1 MMTNLLN
8 AKLIIKP
15 ISDKIFLVDNLLNEH
30 VIGYLRLRMEFTNIF
45 DDYYKDYQATNYLP
59 GKDFVTD
66 TLEKE
71 MSTKFKLNN
80 FQRAWSFIYNNFS
93 NGVQFHADP
102 SNINVN
108 IWLTPEE
115 SIEDYSKN
123 GLLICNKKP
132 PKNWSREQWNGN
144 KDGCID
150 KFLQEEK
157 AEIIRINYRYNRGI
171 FFDGALFHKT
181 DSVKTKNEIFNRRVS
196 YTMLFGNTLE

>member
-1 MMTNLLN
+1 MTNLLN
-8 AKLIIKP
+8 DKLIIKP
-15 ISDKIFLVDNLLNEH
+15 ISDKIFLVDNILNEH
-30 VIGYLRLRMEFTNIF
+30 VIGYLRLRMEFTNTF
-45 DDYYKDYQATNYLP
+45 DDYYKDYQAINYLP

-66 TLEKE
+66 SLEKE
-71 MSTKFKLNN
+71 MSAKFKLIN

-115 SIEDYSKN
+115 SIEDFSKN

-157 AEIIRINYRYNRGI
+157 AEILKINYRYNRAI
-171 FFDGALFHKT
+171 FFDGSLFHKT
-181 DSVKTKNEIFNRRVS
+181 DSVKTKNEIFNKRIS

>member
-8 AKLIIKP
+8 DKLIIKP
-15 ISDKIFLVDNLLNEH
+15 ISDKIFLVDNILNEH
-30 VIGYLRLRMEFTNIF
+30 VIGYLRLRMEFTNTF
-45 DDYYKDYQATNYLP
+45 DDYYKDYQAINYLP

-66 TLEKE
+66 SLEKE
-71 MSTKFKLNN
+71 MSAKFKLNN

-115 SIEDYSKN
+115 SIEDFSKN

-157 AEIIRINYRYNRGI
+157 AEILKINYRYNRGI
-171 FFDGALFHKT
+171 FFDGSLFHKT
-181 DSVKTKNEIFNRRVS
+181 DSVKTKNESFNRRVS

>member
-8 AKLIIKP
+8 DKLIIKP
-15 ISDKIFLVDNLLNEH
+15 ISDKIFLVDNILNEH
-30 VIGYLRLRMEFTNIF
+30 VIGYLRLRMEFTNTF
-45 DDYYKDYQATNYLP
+45 DDYYKDYQAINYLP

-66 TLEKE
+66 SLEKE
-71 MSTKFKLNN
+71 MSAKFKLNN

-115 SIEDYSKN
+115 SIEDFSKN

-132 PKNWSREQWNGN
+132 PKNLSREQWNGN

-150 KFLQEEK
+150 KF
-157 AEIIRINYRYNRGI
+157 
-171 FFDGALFHKT
+171 
-181 DSVKTKNEIFNRRVS
+181 
-196 YTMLFGNTLE
+196 

>member
-1 MMTNLLN
+1 MANCLN
-8 AKLIIKP
+8 DKLIIKP
-15 ISDKIFLVDNLLNEH
+15 LSDKIFIVDNLLNEH
-30 VIGYLRLRMEFTNIF
+30 VIGYLRLRMEFTNKF
-45 DDYYKDYQATNYLP
+45 DDYYKDYQAINYMP
-59 GKDFVTD
+59 GKDSLTD
-66 TLEKE
+66 ILEKE
-71 MSTKFKLNN
+71 ISTKFKLNN
-80 FQRAWSFIYNNFS
+80 FQRAWSFIYNNS
-93 NGVQFHADP
+93 SDGVQFHADP

-144 KDGCID
+144 KNGCID

-157 AEIIRINYRYNRGI
+157 AEIFRINYRYNRAI
-171 FFDGALFHKT
+171 FFNGALFHRT
-181 DSVKTKNEIFNRRVS
+181 DGVKTKNEIFNRRIS